1 MANDLLLQVRM
12 KLTEQVL
19 GPLRKVTA
27 ATGDTAKALKEA
39 RDRLKELNKQQ
50 GMVDDLRKQQAALAA
65 NSQQLKIQK
74 ALLQSLQNSGTATEA
89 QLKKQSAAVDRQ
101 TESWKRQAAQ
111 MAQMRTRANAMGIG
125 KLSEDQDRLTREIKE
140 TTAAVEKQSAAFKA
154 QAEQNKKLSELNTK
168 HGRDMKRIG
177 MVGAAGAAGIAAGS
191 AVARPLK
198 GMFGAFAEQ
207 ESATTQLRSA
217 MMRKDGSVPEEFKK
231 ITDLATRLG
240 ERLPGTT
247 AEFQQMMTMLIRQGM
262 PAKNILGGL
271 GEAAAYLGV
280 QLKMPVTE
288 AAEFASK
295 MQDATRT
302 VDKDMMGLM
311 DTIQRA
317 YYLGVDSD
325 NMLQGFSNLSPVLG
339 LLRQEGLQASNT
351 LAPLLIMMDQTGMAG
366 QSAGNAIRKVFQA
379 GVDVKK
385 LEDANEVLKEVKAG
399 FKLDFTDGKG
409 NFGGIEKLFSELKKI
424 QRLKKDTDRTSVIK
438 AMFGDDSETLRV
450 VNTFMDKGLA
460 GYKEV
465 TQKMQE
471 QADLR
476 KRVDETLGDLENVI
490 GAAQGS
496 WTTAMGALVS
506 SASPQL
512 KELIQWVGELGN
524 KIGAWAAKNPELTS
538 TIVMIVG
545 GLAALL
551 VVTGSLMLTFAT
563 AMAPM
568 LLFRFTLA
576 KLLVTGMP
584 MAGMFSRIGSAIMGL
599 ARMVPG
605 AIQSIGAAAM
615 RMGQAVGVAL
625 RFVGAGIMN
634 FARLIPGALQSIGAA
649 AMRMAQ
655 AVGVA
660 SRFIGTSIMS
670 VGRFLLANPLI
681 LAIAAIAALAYLI
694 YRNWDVIG
702 PFFARLW
709 AGITAAASAAWSWIT
724 QKWSGITTFFS
735 GLWSGIV
742 AGISALPG
750 KFMAMG
756 SMLMDGLVNGITSR
770 ITAVKD
776 AIVNVASSTVGWFKE
791 KLGIKSPSRVFMAAG
806 GEISNGAAQGIE
818 KQQGGVLAAARGM
831 ATVAASVLPM
841 FTGPAS
847 AAMPAIDGRPPITAA
862 AASGRAASAA
872 PAAGSTYNITIHA
885 PPGMDPQAIG
895 RAVSA
900 ELDRRE
906 RARQATGRSQLADRD

>member
-19 GPLRKVTA
+19 GPLRKVSA

-39 RDRLKELNKQQ
+39 RDRLKDLNKQQ
-50 GMVDDLRKQQAALAA
+50 GMVDNLRKQQASLAS

-101 TESWKRQAAQ
+101 TEAWKRQSAQ

-125 KLSEDQDRLTREIKE
+125 KLSEDQNRLEREIKE

-154 QAEQNKKLSELNTK
+154 QGEQAKKLNALKAK
-168 HGRDMKRIG
+168 HGREMSRVA
-177 MVGAAGAAGIAAGS
+177 MVGATGAAGIAAGN
-191 AVARPLK
+191 AVASPLK
-198 GMFGAFAEQ
+198 SMFGAFAEQ
-207 ESATTQLRSA
+207 ESATTQLRAS

-240 ERLPGTT
+240 DRLPGTT
-247 AEFQQMMTMLIRQGM
+247 AEFQQMMTMLIRQGIQ
-262 PAKNILGGL
+262 AKTILGGL

-280 QLKMPVTE
+280 QLQMPVTE

-317 YYLGVDSD
+317 YYLGVDSG
-325 NMLQGFSNLSPVLG
+325 NMLQGFTKMSPVMG
-339 LLRQEGLQASNT
+339 LLRQEGLQAANT
-351 LAPLLIMMDQTGMAG
+351 LAPLLVMMDQTGMAG
-366 QSAGNAIRKVFQA
+366 ESAGNAIRKVFQA
-379 GVDVKK
+379 GMDLKK
-385 LEDANEVLKEVKAG
+385 IDKANDLLKDAKAG

-409 NFGGIEKLFSELKKI
+409 NFGGLDKVFAQIKKLQNL
-424 QRLKKDTDRTSVIK
+424 KDTDQTSVMK
-438 AMFGDDSETLRV
+438 AVFGDDSETLQV
-450 VNTFMDKGLA
+450 VSTMMSKGLS
-460 GYKEV
+460 GYQEV
-465 TQKMQE
+465 AKKMQA

-476 KRVDETLGDLENVI
+476 KRVDAELGTLANMTD
-490 GAAQGS
+490 AAQGS
-496 WTTAMGALVS
+496 WTNAMGALVT
-506 SASPQL
+506 SASPEL
-512 KELIQWVGELGN
+512 KKLIEWVGELGN
-524 KIGAWAAKNPELTS
+524 KVSAWADKNPEITS
-538 TIVMIVG
+538 TLVMLAG

-551 VVTGSLMLTFAT
+551 VVAGSLMLTFAT

-568 LLFRFTLA
+568 LLFRFALA
-576 KLLVTGMP
+576 RIGITGMP
-584 MAGMFSRIGSAIMGL
+584 LAGMFRSLGSAIMGL
-599 ARMVPG
+599 GRML
-605 AIQSIGAAAM
+605 M
-615 RMGQAVGVAL
+615 
-625 RFVGAGIMN
+625 
-634 FARLIPGALQSIGAA
+634 
-649 AMRMAQ
+649 
-655 AVGVA
+655 
-660 SRFIGTSIMS
+660 
-670 VGRFLLANPLI
+670 ANPII
-681 LAIAAIAALAYLI
+681 LFIAAIAAAAYLI

-709 AGITAAASAAWSWIT
+709 AGITATASAAWTWIKNAFLNFT
-724 QKWSGITTFFS
+724 PMGLIIQNWGGITTFFRGLWTGITAAASAGWSWIRNSFLNFTPMGLIIQNWGGITTFFNNLWSSIVS
-735 GLWSGIV
+735 GL
-742 AGISALPG
+742 AALPARL
-750 KFMAMG
+750 MAMG
-756 SMLMDGLVNGITSR
+756 GMLMDGLVNGITSR

-806 GEISNGAAQGIE
+806 REISNGAAKGIE
-818 KQQGGVLAAARGM
+818 SQQGGVLAAARGM

-906 RARQATGRSQLADRD
+906 RARQATGRSQLTDRD

>member
-19 GPLRKVTA
+19 GPLRKVSA

-39 RDRLKELNKQQ
+39 RDRLKDLNKQQ
-50 GMVDDLRKQQAALAA
+50 GMVDNLRKQQASLAS

-101 TESWKRQAAQ
+101 TEAWKRQSAQ

-125 KLSEDQDRLTREIKE
+125 KLSEDQNRLEREIKE
-140 TTAAVEKQSAAFKA
+140 TTTAVEKQSAAFKA
-154 QAEQNKKLSELNTK
+154 QAEQTKKLNALKAK
-168 HGRDMKRIG
+168 HGREMSRVA
-177 MVGAAGAAGIAAGS
+177 MVGATGAAGIAAGN
-191 AVARPLK
+191 AVASPLK
-198 GMFGAFAEQ
+198 SMFGAFAEQ
-207 ESATTQLRSA
+207 ESATTQLRAS

-240 ERLPGTT
+240 DRLPGTT
-247 AEFQQMMTMLIRQGM
+247 AEFQQMMTMLIRQGIQ
-262 PAKNILGGL
+262 AKTILGGL

-280 QLKMPVTE
+280 QLQMPVTE

-317 YYLGVDSD
+317 YYLGVDSG
-325 NMLQGFSNLSPVLG
+325 NMLQGFTKMSPVMG
-339 LLRQEGLQASNT
+339 LLRQEGLQAANT
-351 LAPLLIMMDQTGMAG
+351 LAPLLVMMDQTGMAG
-366 QSAGNAIRKVFQA
+366 ESAGNAIRKVFQA
-379 GVDVKK
+379 GMDLKK
-385 LEDANEVLKEVKAG
+385 IDKANDLLKDAKAG

-409 NFGGIEKLFSELKKI
+409 NFGGLDKVFAQIKKLQNL
-424 QRLKKDTDRTSVIK
+424 KDTDQTSVMK
-438 AMFGDDSETLRV
+438 AVFGDDSETLQV
-450 VNTFMDKGLA
+450 VSTMMSKGLS
-460 GYKEV
+460 GYQEV
-465 TQKMQE
+465 AKKMQA

-476 KRVDETLGDLENVI
+476 KRVDAELGTLANMTD
-490 GAAQGS
+490 AAQGS
-496 WTTAMGALVS
+496 WTNAMGALVT
-506 SASPQL
+506 SASPEL
-512 KELIQWVGELGN
+512 KKLIEWVGELGN
-524 KIGAWAAKNPELTS
+524 KVSAWADKNPEITS
-538 TIVMIVG
+538 TLVMLAG

-551 VVTGSLMLTFAT
+551 VVAGSLMLTFAT

-568 LLFRFTLA
+568 LLFRFALA
-576 KLLVTGMP
+576 RIGITGMP
-584 MAGMFSRIGSAIMGL
+584 LAGMFRSLGSAIMGL
-599 ARMVPG
+599 GRML
-605 AIQSIGAAAM
+605 M
-615 RMGQAVGVAL
+615 
-625 RFVGAGIMN
+625 
-634 FARLIPGALQSIGAA
+634 
-649 AMRMAQ
+649 
-655 AVGVA
+655 
-660 SRFIGTSIMS
+660 
-670 VGRFLLANPLI
+670 ANPII
-681 LAIAAIAALAYLI
+681 LFIAAIAAAAYLI

-709 AGITAAASAAWSWIT
+709 AGITATASAAWNWIKSAFLNFT
-724 QKWSGITTFFS
+724 PMGLIIQNWGGITTFFRGLWTGITAAASAGWSWIRNSFFSFTPMGLIIQNWGGITTFFNNLWSSIVS
-735 GLWSGIV
+735 GL
-742 AGISALPG
+742 AALPARL
-750 KFMAMG
+750 MAMG
-756 SMLMDGLVNGITSR
+756 GMLMDGLVNGITSR

-806 GEISNGAAQGIE
+806 GEISNGAAKGIE
-818 KQQGGVLAAARGM
+818 SQQGGVLAAARGM

-862 AASGRAASAA
+862 SASGRAASAA
-872 PAAGSTYNITIHA
+872 PAAGNTYAITIQA
-885 PPGMDPQAIG
+885 APGMDPQAIA

-906 RARQATGRSQLADRD
+906 RSRQATGRSQLADRD